1 MFDALVGKTKFE
13 QSGLIRHYSDF
24 LNPVSL
30 ITENKI
36 LALPMEGGHKAD
48 RIQKYIIIPDQ
59 ILPFIFGSSD
69 T

>member
-1 MFDALVGKTKFE
+1 
-13 QSGLIRHYSDF
+13 